1 MSDLEDI
8 VRQLAALA
16 RGVSQESRLRAE
28 RRRKR
33 QRRIVLKILRTGALL
48 ALSTLVILIGMIST
62 GLLLGPRGVEGL
74 ITAPLVLIV
83 TWCAI
88 LYWSFKPRP
97 VPRALPQA
105 DIRQLPERTAEW
117 LDAQRRTLPRPARA
131 LLDTLVAKVEALA
144 PQVASLDAGT
154 PLAFEVRKLLG
165 EELVELVV
173 NYQKVPRALTSV
185 PIPGGHASP
194 DQQLLQG
201 LSTIDS
207 AIAQLHEK
215 LAAEDLRALA
225 TQQRYLEMKYKRD
238 GDIGD

>member
-1 MSDLEDI
+1 MSEIEDI
-8 VRQLAALA
+8 VRQLSALV
-16 RGVSQESRLRAE
+16 RGNSNESLLLAERQRKRLR
-28 RRRKR
+28 RM
-33 QRRIVLKILRTGALL
+33 VLKVVRTGALL
-48 ALSTLVILIGMIST
+48 ALSTIVIVVGMLST

-97 VPRALPQA
+97 APRALPQA

-117 LDAQRRTLPRPARA
+117 LDAQRRTLPRQARA
-131 LLDTLVAKVEALA
+131 RLDTIVAKVEALA
-144 PQVASLDAGT
+144 PQVATLDAST

-173 NYQKVPRALTSV
+173 NYQKVPRAMTSV
-185 PIPGGHASP
+185 PTPDGHDSP

-201 LSTIDS
+201 LSTVEN
-207 AIAQLHEK
+207 ALARLHEK

-238 GDIGD
+238 DDIE